1 MRPMQPAWLWLSA
14 FIAAHV
20 LLAFNAHAAAED
32 DARAVV
38 ESLQAVLV
46 EVAQSAP
53 DSSLEQ
59 RVALLRPAVGVAH
72 DMERMGRLTV
82 GRFWRSWTEGEREDF
97 IDAFERLSVTTY
109 ASRFASIG
117 PDTFEILS
125 ASAADES
132 SAVVEALIH
141 RPDGEPVEMSYE
153 LRLADGSWRIAQVLA
168 DGVSELGLMRSSYY
182 EILESDGFA
191 GLIDSI
197 ESEIAGFYD
206 R

>member
-1 MRPMQPAWLWLSA
+1 MQPAWPWLSA
-14 FIAAHV
+14 FVAAQV
-20 LLAFNAHAAAED
+20 LFTFDAHAADED
-32 DARAVV
+32 DASAVIG
-38 ESLQAVLV
+38 SLQAALV

-59 RVALLRPAVGVAH
+59 RVAALRPAVGAAH
-72 DMERMGRLTV
+72 DMEGMGRLTV
-82 GRFWRSWTEGEREDF
+82 GRFWRSWTERERENF

-125 ASAADES
+125 ASAVDETN
-132 SAVVEALIH
+132 AVVEALIH

-153 LRLADGSWRIAQVLA
+153 LRLGDGRWRIAQVLA

-182 EILESDGFA
+182 EILESDGFV

-197 ESEIAGFYD
+197 ESEIADFYD
-206 R
+206 K